1 MILSSILMARPLRE
15 VALYYRT
22 EAGPRQSLWNLIQGI
37 YPSNRILHSNK
48 GISLVEVLVATAFL
62 SIIVFPLFISLRS
75 APKTNSDAE
84 GVNLATYYG
93 VCKIEEVLA
102 MDFSAIP
109 LSAPLGTPLPPPISD
124 TVIIRGKTVDR
135 NVYVE
140 LSDGDG
146 DAVPDAGF
154 KKIHSSINNIS
165 LNTLMSDYPY
175 ATF

>member
-1 MILSSILMARPLRE
+1 M
-15 VALYYRT
+15 
-22 EAGPRQSLWNLIQGI
+22 LWNLTQGI

-48 GISLVEVLVATAFL
+48 GISLVEVLVATTLL
-62 SIIVFPLFISLRS
+62 SIIAVPLFISLKS
-75 APKTNSDAE
+75 ASKSNTDAE
-84 GVNLATYYG
+84 GVDLAAYYAMG
-93 VCKIEEVLA
+93 KVEEVLA
-102 MDFSAIP
+102 MDFTAVP
-109 LSAPLGTPLPPPISD
+109 LSVPLGTPVPPPISD
-124 TVIIRGKTVDR
+124 TVIIQGKSVDR

-154 KKIHSSINNIS
+154 KKITVSVNNIS

>member
-1 MILSSILMARPLRE
+1 MTLSSILMVRPLRE
-15 VALYYRT
+15 VALYYRI
-22 EAGPRQSLWNLIQGI
+22 EAGIRQLLWNLIQGI

-75 APKTNSDAE
+75 ASKANSDAE

-93 VCKIEEVLA
+93 VGKIEEVLA

-124 TVIIRGKTVDR
+124 TVIIRGKTVNRD
-135 NVYVE
+135 VYVE

-146 DAVPDAGF
+146 DAIPDAGL
-154 KKIHSSINNIS
+154 KKITVSIDNIS
-165 LNTLMSDYPY
+165 FNTLKADYPY